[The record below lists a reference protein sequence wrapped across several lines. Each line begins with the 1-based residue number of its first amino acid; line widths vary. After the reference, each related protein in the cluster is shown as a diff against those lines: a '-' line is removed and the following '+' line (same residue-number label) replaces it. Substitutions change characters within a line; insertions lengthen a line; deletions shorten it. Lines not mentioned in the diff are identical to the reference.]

1 MVDRATKKFTQVTP
15 NDEDRYKEGLGW
27 HPDGDRISY
36 MYYNAEDGNGSRIIS
51 LDTSSI
57 SDLVDMSDPN
67 WDYIGIWGPDKRY
80 YFSSVPRGE
89 SDWGV
94 YAFDESNQEYQKIRQ
109 IHNRSVSL
117 PSWSADGSRIAW
129 SEKEAVRQIWMMTH
143 YE

>member
-1 MVDRATKKFTQVTP
+1 
-15 NDEDRYKEGLGW
+15 
-27 HPDGDRISY
+27 
-36 MYYNAEDGNGSRIIS
+36 
-51 LDTSSI
+51 
-57 SDLVDMSDPN
+57 MSDPN

-129 SEKEAVRQIWMMTH
+129 SEKEAIRQIWMMTH